1 MALKPENPIEK
12 AATAW
17 VIATDRGL
25 STEESETLDRWL
37 AQDVRHRGAYVR
49 AQAIWS
55 EAIGDA
61 PPAAQPAVPRTPWF
75 TRRRVLVGGGLAA
88 AAAAGT
94 GLILARPP
102 SYETER
108 GETRRLALADGSSAL
123 LNTASRM
130 VVRFSDRRRAVE
142 LAYGEAWFEVARDTL
157 RPFLVEAAG
166 ARVGTVGASFSI
178 KVVEAALEVIVTE
191 GVIALEAAGGRRRR
205 IGEGQRA
212 SVSGAGEIRLG
223 ELDTA
228 ALARHL
234 AWREG
239 LVMFDGET
247 LSQAIA
253 EFNRYSRRQIVIAPG
268 IRDIRMV
275 GVFRVGDV
283 DGFAAAVT
291 RIAGVPMRNEG
302 ERILLGFG
310 A

>member
-37 AQDVRHRGAYVR
+37 AQDVRHRGAFVR

-61 PPAAQPAVPRTPWF
+61 PPAAQPPLPRAPWV
-75 TRRRVLVGGGLAA
+75 TRRRILIGGGLA

-108 GETRRLALADGSSAL
+108 GETRRLALADGTSAL

-130 VVRFSDRRRAVE
+130 VVRFSAQRRAVE
-142 LAYGEAWFEVARDTL
+142 LAYGEAWFQVARDPA
-157 RPFLVEAAG
+157 RPFIVDAG
-166 ARVGTVGASFSI
+166 GLRIGAVGTAFSVKMVAMAI
-178 KVVEAALEVIVTE
+178 EVIVTE
-191 GVIALEAAGGRRRR
+191 GVVALAAAGGRSRRVS
-205 IGEGQRA
+205 EGQRA
-212 SVSGAGEIRLG
+212 AVSASGEIELG
-223 ELDTA
+223 DPGAE

-247 LSQAIA
+247 LAQAIA
-253 EFNRYSRRQIVIAPG
+253 EINRYNRRQIVIAPRL
-268 IRDIRMV
+268 RDIRMV
-275 GVFRVGDV
+275 GVFRTGDV
-283 DGFAAAVT
+283 EGFADAVT
-291 RIAGVPMRNEG
+291 RIAAAPMRLDG
-302 ERILLGFG
+302 DRILLGL
-310 A
+310 